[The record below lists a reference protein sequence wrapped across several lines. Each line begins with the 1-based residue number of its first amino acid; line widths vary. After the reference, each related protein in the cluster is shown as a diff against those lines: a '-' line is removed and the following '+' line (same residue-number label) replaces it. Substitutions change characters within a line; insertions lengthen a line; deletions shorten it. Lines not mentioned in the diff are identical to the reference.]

1 MSHYFINDNRV
12 ASLERTIEF
21 DLLDK
26 HFTLK
31 TDNGVFSKAQI
42 DQGTRILLEVLV
54 PRDLGAEIL
63 DLGTGYGVIGLVLAS
78 FQRKARFTLADIN
91 ERAVHLCERNAQA
104 LGLTDRTICLQ
115 SDIYANI
122 KGSFNSIVINPPIR
136 AGKKVTYAMYDGAK
150 QHLIEG
156 GSLYIVIRKAQ
167 GAESVSKYLESVFGN
182 ISLLKRT
189 RGYYVLKASK
199 NGQVDK

>member
-1 MSHYFINDNRV
+1 MSHYFINDKQV
-12 ASLERTIEF
+12 ASFERKIEF

-42 DQGTRILLEVLV
+42 DSGTSIFLKVLV
-54 PRDLGAEIL
+54 PLDLGKKIL
-63 DLGTGYGVIGLVLAS
+63 DLGAGYGAIGLVLAHFHPQAS
-78 FQRKARFTLADIN
+78 ITLADIN
-91 ERAVHLCERNAQA
+91 ERALHLCEVNAHD
-104 LGLTDRTICLQ
+104 LGVSNRVTCIT

-122 KGSFNSIVINPPIR
+122 EEKFDSIVINPPIR
-136 AGKKVTYAMYDGAK
+136 AGKKVTYAMYEGAK
-150 QHLIEG
+150 QHLIDG

-167 GAESVSKYLESVFGN
+167 GAESASKYLESIFGN

-199 NGQVDK
+199 NEQLDK